1 MLGFILQPNLR
12 LLHQISC
19 ATPVGCVRDGLAL
32 IFALASIGTV
42 HPVTH
47 HHVKQHALRCTH
59 SEQRSA
65 DNKPLLK
72 KLNSSR
78 FYRMIFPLLPL
89 LHCSLLPA
97 PCSLKKMYLT

>member
-1 MLGFILQPNLR
+1 MGYGN
-12 LLHQISC
+12 
-19 ATPVGCVRDGLAL
+19 
-32 IFALASIGTV
+32 
-42 HPVTH
+42 
-47 HHVKQHALRCTH
+47 

-97 PCSLKKMYLT
+97 PCSLLPAP